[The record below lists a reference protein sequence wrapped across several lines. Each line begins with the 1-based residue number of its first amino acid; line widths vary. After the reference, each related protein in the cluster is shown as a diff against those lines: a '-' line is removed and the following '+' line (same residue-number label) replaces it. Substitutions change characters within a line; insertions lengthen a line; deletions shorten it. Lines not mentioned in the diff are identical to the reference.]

1 MVFRVAEIVEFALK
15 CSSLQSLF
23 ERSCS
28 AGMND
33 RCWAE
38 VQKKPDSN
46 LAVIRSQDASIY
58 STSLPAFHQLCSMS
72 SVFCR
77 LWLQHAGQVFSAP
90 TPPPPFTWE
99 LCSLRMNLRRLCLYP
114 RKRREWVRV
123 RDREDRGEPVYRNC
137 KYIPPTNTF
146 SCLHL
151 KLFPKSQCLL
161 QESGF
166 RCPYWVSTS
175 IINLNLCV

>member
-1 MVFRVAEIVEFALK
+1 
-15 CSSLQSLF
+15 
-23 ERSCS
+23 
-28 AGMND
+28 MND

-72 SVFCR
+72 SIFCR
-77 LWLQHAGQVFSAP
+77 LWSQHAGQVFSAP

-114 RKRREWVRV
+114 RKRKEWVRG

-137 KYIPPTNTF
+137 KYIPPDQHVLLP
-146 SCLHL
+146 S
-151 KLFPKSQCLL
+151 PQIVSQISMSLTRKWVQMSLL
-161 QESGF
+161 SFHFYHQF
-166 RCPYWVSTS
+166 D
-175 IINLNLCV
+175 LCVV